1 MKTMK
6 QVEDRLTHL
15 KQQYTQLS
23 QEIQNLDSIRQQA
36 VGNLIK
42 LEGAIGALENV
53 LQEPALP
60 DDGTG
65 PVPPEE

>member
-1 MKTMK
+1 MKTME
-6 QVEDRLTHL
+6 QVKDRLTQL

-23 QEIQNLDSIRQQA
+23 QEIQSLDSIRQQA

-42 LEGAIGALENV
+42 LEGAIGALEHV